1 MKIFVD
7 DIPQK
12 GLTINEI
19 FDLNPNELVEEGS
32 FVNPVSCHIQI
43 YREGDKV
50 VVRGEVHT
58 TLELLCSRCLAP
70 YHEPVDSRFDLVFFE
85 EDGDWDEENSEE
97 AKEIQE
103 EDVNTLFYENGL
115 IDLDN
120 VILDQINLS
129 LPFKPLCGELCKG
142 ICPICGKDLNEGPC
156 GCEVK
161 RKDPR
166 IQKITDT
173 LRGK

>member
-1 MKIFVD
+1 MAPLPLHRCHLFQKQFRLPERDSSRHIGIF
-7 DIPQK
+7 
-12 GLTINEI
+12 
-19 FDLNPNELVEEGS
+19 
-32 FVNPVSCHIQI
+32 IQHFSKNI
-43 YREGDKV
+43 M
-50 VVRGEVHT
+50 VRVKPFAAIRPPKDSVTEVA
-58 TLELLCSRCLAP
+58 AP
-70 YHEPVDSRFDLVFFE
+70 PYDVL
-85 EDGDWDEENSEE
+85 NSEE

-120 VILDQINLS
+120 VTLDQINLS

>member
-1 MKIFVD
+1 M
-7 DIPQK
+7 P
-12 GLTINEI
+12 
-19 FDLNPNELVEEGS
+19 
-32 FVNPVSCHIQI
+32 
-43 YREGDKV
+43 
-50 VVRGEVHT
+50 
-58 TLELLCSRCLAP
+58 RCLAP